1 MQETGPGAG
10 WAVHWDPHHEAPFM
24 YRWVGVTRHITRA
37 VSVNFNNV
45 SEVYPDIRAQS
56 AELLLD
62 SRRDGCWARAD
73 TAWQHYRLQTAA
85 PVSWE
90 QSLMS
95 GSSQPAANIM
105 ETSVFVD
112 CRD

>member
-37 VSVNFNNV
+37 ASVNFNNV
-45 SEVYPDIRAQS
+45 SEVYPDIRPSQQNPCSTVAVMDAGP
-56 AELLLD
+56 AE
-62 SRRDGCWARAD
+62 
-73 TAWQHYRLQTAA
+73 TAWQHTHYRQPA

-90 QSLMS
+90 HSLMS

>member
-24 YRWVGVTRHITRA
+24 YRWVGVTQHITRA
-37 VSVNFNNV
+37 ASVNFNNV

-56 AELLLD
+56 AEPCSTVSVMD
-62 SRRDGCWARAD
+62 AGPAD
-73 TAWQHYRLQTAA
+73 TAWQHYRLQTARTSFLGA
-85 PVSWE
+85 LAHVR
-90 QSLMS
+90 Q
-95 GSSQPAANIM
+95 QAAR
-105 ETSVFVD
+105 SKYHGD

>member
-1 MQETGPGAG
+1 MM
-10 WAVHWDPHHEAPFM
+10 D
-24 YRWVGVTRHITRA
+24 
-37 VSVNFNNV
+37 
-45 SEVYPDIRAQS
+45 PDIRAQS
-56 AELLLD
+56 AEPLLD
-62 SRRDGCWARAD
+62 SRRDGCWARL
-73 TAWQHYRLQTAA
+73 TQLGSTTHLLQTAA

-95 GSSQPAANIM
+95 GSSQQPAANIM